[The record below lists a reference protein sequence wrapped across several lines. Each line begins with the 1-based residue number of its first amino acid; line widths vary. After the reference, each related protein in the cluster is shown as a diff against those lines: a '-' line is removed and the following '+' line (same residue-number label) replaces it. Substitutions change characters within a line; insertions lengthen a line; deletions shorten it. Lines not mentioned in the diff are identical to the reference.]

1 VDSQCQDSRTPCR
14 LEPGSPRTG
23 ELGRPATVRRSAVL
37 QEERERERDK
47 KQNMSIILES
57 VGTFDKFTL

>member
-1 VDSQCQDSRTPCR
+1 MPRQSNSVSIRTWVTTNRRIKQACY
-14 LEPGSPRTG
+14 S
-23 ELGRPATVRRSAVL
+23 ATVSSVAR
-37 QEERERERDK
+37 RERETK